1 MLSSTTCSFS
11 CLPPPAFALT
21 ITGTSCTVQADNVLR
36 YNCAST
42 TDVSADSWVRFC
54 QGSSCSPL
62 SRTSTVATGGTSHA
76 MTMYNLRAGTTYT
89 WQGVASTGGTPVYG
103 PVNTFTTGSLPPELS
118 ALSFSVSGSPGPL
131 VNVLFPF
138 AHQYNTTT
146 PDYDWLVITDTSG
159 YIVWYLDPSLD
170 TGSDLRISGLSIT
183 RPDHHVLAILGNHFV
198 AEYAFTGE
206 LLRLYCHDEGS
217 GLCLNSVAA
226 DAVFGNYVSHDVT
239 LANGKIWVL
248 NSSNQD
254 VDDTEH
260 HCDGTD
266 DVSPAIVDG
275 VYGFDVTD
283 DSLDVDWLSSTVLD
297 VSYADCTGGPGY
309 WDLLGLVGNDV
320 THANS
325 LFIDANDGM
334 TISLDKW
341 HEVIYVDGDLGSGT
355 FGDLM
360 WTLAGAAADTSD
372 DFTRTGTLYDDDF
385 GDQHNVFW
393 TQDATLLLYDN
404 HRGTTGGYARGIELD
419 VDFTYGTTEIL
430 NEYNMGVTDVTG
442 GSAFD
447 LLPSGNVLVTSPVD
461 HEYTYFKEFSATNT
475 VVWSMTMHCDPAFPV
490 YCTRSAPSYRGI
502 ANPF

>member
-1 MLSSTTCSFS
+1 ML
-11 CLPPPAFALT
+11 LLLLAPPAFALT

-42 TDVSADSWVRFC
+42 TDVSANSWVRFC

-89 WQGVASTGGTPVYG
+89 WQGVASTGGPPVYG
-103 PVNTFTTGSLPPELS
+103 PVNTFTTGSLPAELS
-118 ALSFSVSGSPGPL
+118 PLAFSVTGSPGPL

-138 AHQYNTTT
+138 AHQYTTTT

-170 TGSDLRISGLSIT
+170 TGSDLRISGLSVT

-226 DAVFGNYVSHDVT
+226 DAVFGNYVSHDVA
-239 LANGKIWVL
+239 LAQGKIWVL
-248 NSSNQD
+248 NSSNED
-254 VDDTEH
+254 VDDPN
-260 HCDGTD
+260 HCYGGDTT
-266 DVSPAIVDG
+266 SPVIVDG

-283 DSLDVDWLSSTVLD
+283 DSLDVDWAMSDIYDLD
-297 VSYADCTGGPGY
+297 YGANPETCGGPGY
-309 WDLLGLVGNDV
+309 WDGFLTGNDY

-325 LFIDANDGM
+325 IFVDANDGM
-334 TISLDKW
+334 TISLDKQQD
-341 HEVIYVDGDLGSGT
+341 VIYVDGDSGSGT

-360 WTLAGAAADTSD
+360 WTIAGDDAGD
-372 DFTRTGTLYDDDF
+372 DFTRTATAFDDDF
-385 GDQHNVFW
+385 GDQHSVFW
-393 TQDATLLLYDN
+393 TQDATLLLLDN
-404 HRGTTGGYARGIELD
+404 HRGGTYGNSRGIELD

-430 NEYNMGVTDVTG
+430 NEYNMGVWIATG

-447 LLPSGNVLVTSPVD
+447 LLPSGNVLVTSPYQAD
-461 HEYTYFKEFSATNT
+461 NTSFKEFDATNN
-475 VVWSMTMHCDPAFPV
+475 VVWSMTLT
-490 YCTRSAPSYRGI
+490 CTGAGCVRTAPSYRGI
-502 ANPF
+502 ANLF